1 MHLGV
6 RYLCRIDE
14 GLNDKFYC
22 EILKDE
28 FLNILEY
35 YDLDP

>member
-6 RYLCRIDE
+6 GYLCKIDG
-14 GLNDKFYC
+14 GLDSKFYC

-28 FLNILEY
+28 FLNTLEY